1 MAIEQGNNLNSD
13 KKPLTEG
20 FPVPRQDNLRTEEPN
35 KDRVGAEI
43 ILEAEMEKRDK
54 LRVEKKNEEETK
66 KQEELVT
73 ELIKNYNKGDYL
85 EVLALN
91 NESKKREG
99 KENVLP
105 EVAEE
110 AELKSEE
117 SPIKKIYKIY
127 GEDDIPELERKET
140 KTKQEETSKEKESYS
155 FDEEY
160 IKNKIFKLL
169 ESVKQIKEFKLDII
183 GSKEKLILNAK
194 IKAKK
199 YGFTTDIELNNIFI
213 INRDNNIELE
223 ENYLS
228 KINATKGEKKI
239 KKLITENMDLVGI
252 KLKEFIEKEKGEKI
266 EKIWIENGLLKVL
279 SKEKSEISPTK
290 TEKTVAPETTEEVIT
305 PEIIDERKSEINKE
319 NMTDVKFEDIPEEK
333 GEKIEETPIIPI
345 LSKKDLKMEQ
355 KKEKEK
361 IPTREFDTQK
371 ITEEINKKIAEEEIK
386 NGIPFTPEQKQGL
399 TQELYLKAKED
410 FQKETIESSGRLKR
424 ALTKTEEWWKKIDKK
439 TAGKVAGKALLLSG
453 VTIGL
458 GTLFGINTSNF
469 AVTALKMGGRGLTA
483 AGLNMAVT
491 SNLVNRFLPKKEKIP
506 DEKKSWL
513 KKEINLS
520 NVASVAGIGFSAL
533 LSGGL
538 AVPLIGV
545 GGYAFRRILNG
556 VFDNKIKK
564 LENEN
569 TEESKAKA
577 KNLKLLKSTMGGA
590 AIIAAGLGTMAV
602 YHHNAEIE
610 TKGGQDAEF
619 EKQQKETKL
628 KEEMERQVKPKQQ
641 QEQKHLEEL
650 KIKIEEGIKLKDAT
664 VHKGEG
670 VEHAFIRQIENNQEL
685 AKELGF
691 KGDPS
696 DTKVLHEFAGREAH
710 IIAIKEGYVDNAGHE
725 VRVAEADKIAYEI
738 KIEDGHILVEEKT
751 IGGEIL
757 ETHHEGDKFEE
768 KVDKYESS
776 YTKSNEIDN
785 IPEIKEDVNSSVEPD
800 INKQIISEYE
810 DTPENETRT
819 EYEDTSKP
827 EGEENITSQ
836 ESTNNP
842 YHLSDD
848 ILEKVNQT
856 YQNNIENIS
865 PENPE
870 VFKHIQLSAEET
882 TKQNLDT
889 VNQTY
894 KPIISYVQ
902 ALEKVTEIRPR
913 STTIFQSPETN
924 IEYMTRVL
932 QIEASKGILLKA
944 TVDSGGIT
952 HVDKIKF

>member
-1 MAIEQGNNLNSD
+1 MAIEQGNNLNSG

-20 FPVPRQDNLRTEEPN
+20 FPVPYQNNLKTEEPN
-35 KDRVGAEI
+35 KDRVGAGI

-54 LRVEKKNEEETK
+54 LRADKNESGEAK

-73 ELIKNYNKGDYL
+73 KLLKDYNNGNYS
-85 EVLALN
+85 EILALT
-91 NESKKREG
+91 NE
-99 KENVLP
+99 KEEN
-105 EVAEE
+105 EE
-110 AELKSEE
+110 NEKSD
-117 SPIKKIYKIY
+117 KKIYKVY
-127 GEDDIPELERKET
+127 GEDDIPELEQKEEIKTTRK
-140 KTKQEETSKEKESYS
+140 KTKATLAGIENEEKE
-155 FDEEY
+155 
-160 IKNKIFKLL
+160 
-169 ESVKQIKEFKLDII
+169 
-183 GSKEKLILNAK
+183 
-194 IKAKK
+194 
-199 YGFTTDIELNNIFI
+199 
-213 INRDNNIELE
+213 
-223 ENYLS
+223 
-228 KINATKGEKKI
+228 
-239 KKLITENMDLVGI
+239 
-252 KLKEFIEKEKGEKI
+252 
-266 EKIWIENGLLKVL
+266 GL
-279 SKEKSEISPTK
+279 
-290 TEKTVAPETTEEVIT
+290 
-305 PEIIDERKSEINKE
+305 ERKF
-319 NMTDVKFEDIPEEK
+319 DV
-333 GEKIEETPIIPI
+333 
-345 LSKKDLKMEQ
+345 Q
-355 KKEKEK
+355 KT
-361 IPTREFDTQK
+361 I
-371 ITEEINKKIAEEEIK
+371 EEINKTVEEQEKVENIE
-386 NGIPFTPEQKQGL
+386 FTPEQKQAIA
-399 TQELYLKAKED
+399 TEMFLKAKED
-410 FQKETIESSGRLKR
+410 SNDKTIESSGRLKR
-424 ALTKTEEWWKKIDKK
+424 ALTKTGEWWKEVDKK
-439 TAGKVAGKALLLSG
+439 TAGKAAGKALLLSG

-458 GTLFGINTSNF
+458 GAILGINTSNF
-469 AVTALKMGGRGLTA
+469 AITALKMGGRGLTA

-491 SNLVNRFLPKKEKIP
+491 SNLINKFLPKKEKNP
-506 DEKKSWL
+506 DEKKNWL

-569 TEESKAKA
+569 TEESKTKV
-577 KNLKLLKSTMGGA
+577 KNLKLLKSTIGGA

-610 TKGGQDAEF
+610 TKGKQDIEF

-628 KEEMERQVKPKQQ
+628 KEEMERQVKLKQQ

-650 KIKIEEGIKLKDAT
+650 KAKIEEEIKLKDAT

-710 IIAIKEGYVDNAGHE
+710 IIAIKEGYADNTGNE

-751 IGGEIL
+751 VGGEIL

-785 IPEIKEDVNSSVEPD
+785 VPEIKEDINSPVEPN

-827 EGEENITSQ
+827 EGEENIISQ
-836 ESTNNP
+836 ESINNP
-842 YHLSDD
+842 YHLSEEV
-848 ILEKVNQT
+848 LRKVNEV
-856 YQNNIENIS
+856 YQNNIESIS

-870 VFKHIQLSAEET
+870 VFKHIQLTAEET
-882 TKQNLDT
+882 IKQHLDT

-894 KPIISYVQ
+894 KPVISYIQ
-902 ALEKVTEIRPR
+902 ALEKITDIHPR

-944 TVDSGGIT
+944 TVDTNGIT
-952 HVDKIKF
+952 YIEKVKL

>member
-1 MAIEQGNNLNSD
+1 MTYRNL
-13 KKPLTEG
+13 
-20 FPVPRQDNLRTEEPN
+20 
-35 KDRVGAEI
+35 
-43 ILEAEMEKRDK
+43 
-54 LRVEKKNEEETK
+54 
-66 KQEELVT
+66 
-73 ELIKNYNKGDYL
+73 
-85 EVLALN
+85 
-91 NESKKREG
+91 
-99 KENVLP
+99 
-105 EVAEE
+105 
-110 AELKSEE
+110 
-117 SPIKKIYKIY
+117 
-127 GEDDIPELERKET
+127 
-140 KTKQEETSKEKESYS
+140 KEKESYS

-371 ITEEINKKIAEEEIK
+371 ITEEINKKI
-386 NGIPFTPEQKQGL
+386 
-399 TQELYLKAKED
+399 
-410 FQKETIESSGRLKR
+410 
-424 ALTKTEEWWKKIDKK
+424 
-439 TAGKVAGKALLLSG
+439 AGKVAGKALLLSG

-785 IPEIKEDVNSSVEPD
+785 IPEIKEDVNSSVKPD

-842 YHLSDD
+842 YHLSDE

-870 VFKHIQLSAEET
+870 VFKHIQSSAEET
-882 TKQNLDT
+882 TKQNLDA